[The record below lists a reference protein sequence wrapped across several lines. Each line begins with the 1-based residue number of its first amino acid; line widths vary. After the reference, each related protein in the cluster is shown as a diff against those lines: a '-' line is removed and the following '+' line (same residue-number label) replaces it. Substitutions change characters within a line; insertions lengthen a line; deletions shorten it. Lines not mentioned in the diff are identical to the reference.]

1 MSEAIRKIW
10 DAIKYGP
17 ESKLVTFESPDKG
30 GTIFQCTT
38 TTNSRTGKITRK
50 RELIK
55 EGDNDE

>member
-17 ESKLVTFESPDKG
+17 EEKLVTFESPDKG
-30 GTIFQCTT
+30 NTVFQCTS
-38 TTNSRTGKITRK
+38 TTNKRTGQITRQ

-55 EGDNDE
+55 GESNE